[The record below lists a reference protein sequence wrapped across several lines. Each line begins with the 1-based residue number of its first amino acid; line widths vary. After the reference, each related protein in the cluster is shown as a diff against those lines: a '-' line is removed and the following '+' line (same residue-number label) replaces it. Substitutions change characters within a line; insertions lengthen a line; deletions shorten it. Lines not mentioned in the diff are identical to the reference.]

1 MLLLLHIIVAY
12 IKENIIT
19 KLQKFYSPHRSPRE
33 GNKSPTLFVKQ
44 PLCTG
49 DLSPACEIFI
59 ERLEEDSECLCFE
72 SCLWSHHSAKPRVSR
87 RKKCFIKYINIID
100 LNHHQ
105 KNWVDWISARQKI
118 FCNIKNLHFEKESPR
133 FWKTYISW
141 LLFIFLV
148 LKSVEVLGGLRPF

>member
-12 IKENIIT
+12 VKENIIT
-19 KLQKFYSPHRSPRE
+19 KLQKFYSLRRCRE
-33 GNKSPTLFVKQ
+33 DNESLTLFVKQ

-72 SCLWSHHSAKPRVSR
+72 PCLWSHHSARPRVFR
-87 RKKCFIKYINIID
+87 REKCFIKD
-100 LNHHQ
+100 LM
-105 KNWVDWISARQKI
+105 K
-118 FCNIKNLHFEKESPR
+118 IKNLHFEKESPR
-133 FWKTYISW
+133 FWKKSISW

-148 LKSVEVLGGLRPF
+148 FKSVEVPVGLRPF